1 MLIDTPPKTTLDTE
15 RTVEKFLKKEYPG
28 EIRSYAMRLH
38 RSCICVGFEIDRCSR
53 NGFPSISEQSQVYQ
67 SIDHARLSPTLS
79 TLNLEIPH
87 HLPIPTGVKIRPCHQ
102 LDYSTSGLILYSL
115 SKSVNSKI
123 ISLFESRKIRKVYS
137 SICTGFSLQQSV
149 QSTLNW
155 SIIKSSYATY
165 IKSKSKSKSKSNIN
179 ISHFDAWKKLKR
191 STGLSTLNAS
201 DSELYNMT
209 WKDVKKDDSK
219 KRCLVE
225 SEEKVDSKIEILSF
239 MKGEHLGVF
248 ESVEG
253 LDEVEYSV
261 NVNPEN
267 VLSSGYVSLLVRE
280 KIDAFACEFT
290 ALGVDDPGLG
300 KESWKPSLT
309 HYTILK
315 GDNNSENKVI
325 LKPLTGR
332 RHQLRLVMNFLCK
345 QSGGIKGDPCYN
357 SGEEGDDVNV
367 TGFGRMCLNAWILG
381 IEEEGEIMWIK
392 GEDPFGIEDL

>member
-1 MLIDTPPKTTLDTE
+1 
-15 RTVEKFLKKEYPG
+15 
-28 EIRSYAMRLH
+28 
-38 RSCICVGFEIDRCSR
+38 
-53 NGFPSISEQSQVYQ
+53 
-67 SIDHARLSPTLS
+67 
-79 TLNLEIPH
+79 
-87 HLPIPTGVKIRPCHQ
+87 
-102 LDYSTSGLILYSL
+102 
-115 SKSVNSKI
+115 
-123 ISLFESRKIRKVYS
+123 
-137 SICTGFSLQQSV
+137 
-149 QSTLNW
+149 
-155 SIIKSSYATY
+155 
-165 IKSKSKSKSKSNIN
+165 
-179 ISHFDAWKKLKR
+179 
-191 STGLSTLNAS
+191 
-201 DSELYNMT
+201 MT

-219 KRCLVE
+219 KRRLVE
-225 SEEKVDSKIEILSF
+225 SEEKVDSKIEVLSF
-239 MKGEHLGVF
+239 MKGENLGVF

-332 RHQLRLVMNFLCK
+332 RHQLRLVMKFLCK

-381 IEEEGEIMWIK
+381 IEEEWEVMWIK
-392 GEDPFGIEDL
+392 GEDPFGVEDL